1 METNYL
7 HNLHSIKSSSLLF
20 HTHTHIYFSSRL
32 MESSVLKSHLLLGHS
47 SLISPSVSIEQE
59 VVHLSPDMDI
69 A

>member
-7 HNLHSIKSSSLLF
+7 HNLHSTKSSSLLL
-20 HTHTHIYFSSRL
+20 HTHIYFSSRL
-32 MESSVLKSHLLLGHS
+32 MESSVLKSHLLLRHS

-69 A
+69 AWG